1 MWLGLWSVVHVI
13 PGKVWIRGEAKK
25 KKGKGKR
32 KGRKITGRGEVQV
45 EEGEEEEEEAAAA
58 AAADE
63 RKGSAV
69 DPERDLVFIVRSLRR
84 TE

>member
-45 EEGEEEEEEAAAA
+45 EEGEEEEEAAG
-58 AAADE
+58 E

>member
-45 EEGEEEEEEAAAA
+45 EEGEEEEE
-58 AAADE
+58 AADE